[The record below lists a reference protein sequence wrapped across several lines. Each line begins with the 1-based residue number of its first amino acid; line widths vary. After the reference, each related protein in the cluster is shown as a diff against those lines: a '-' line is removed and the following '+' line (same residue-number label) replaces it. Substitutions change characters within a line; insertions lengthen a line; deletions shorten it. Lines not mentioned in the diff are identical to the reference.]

1 MTGGRGRHLT
11 TRCPRDTPAHFS
23 PPRKEPAAV
32 REPSIAVDRA
42 LEVLP
47 RGSLG
52 VGESFLGWRCSGLL
66 AWAPAIP
73 RRGPPSAADCLL
85 PWSGS
90 SSAPRRVGNL
100 PSSSSTDSR
109 HVELRRGGSYP
120 SGDHELVTGAATPRY
135 TVGRAFRRMFSRE
148 HRFSRFAVI

>member
-1 MTGGRGRHLT
+1 
-11 TRCPRDTPAHFS
+11 
-23 PPRKEPAAV
+23 V